1 MKKIFS
7 SLLAICLVM
16 SSGTIM
22 NKVTAST
29 SYGFNID
36 SSETKTYD
44 DITFKYFDTNENI
57 SYIEAYDS
65 SSNITE
71 TYIKVDNVIYL
82 EKGSERIKV
91 MEVQETITQNEI
103 RAAGTW
109 TSEITVAYNVD
120 IDPNVKLTAS
130 LILGILGVYNVFI
143 SWSGVIATAIAGW
156 GENEHFE
163 TVRVEAMYR
172 EYVGCAM
179 YEHYLKQIAYKPNSS
194 IKKIVTTDDYVF
206 TGVGNSP
213 ENPLACREAGIL

>member
-36 SSETKTYD
+36 SSETKTYG

-71 TYIKVDNVIYL
+71 IYIKVGNVIYL

-91 MEVQETITQNEI
+91 MEVQETIAQNEI
-103 RAAGTW
+103 RVTGTW
-109 TSEITVAYNVD
+109 TSEITVAYNVE
-120 IDPNVKLTAS
+120 IDPYVKLTAS
-130 LILGILGVYNVFI
+130 LILGLLGVYNVFI
-143 SWSGVIATAIAGW
+143 SWSGLIAGAIAGW
-156 GENEHFE
+156 GEIEHFE
-163 TVRVEAMYR
+163 TVRVEAKYR

-179 YEHYLKQIAYKPNSS
+179 YKHYLKQIAYKPNSS

-206 TGVGNSP
+206 TGVENSP
-213 ENPLACREAGIL
+213 ENPPACREAGF